1 MEDLERSLREHA
13 FLQGLDE
20 AHVKVLVGCS
30 RNIRFRPGELLM
42 HDGDEANTFYLLR
55 QGKVALE
62 VHIPGK
68 DTIRVETVDV
78 GGVVGLSWMFP
89 PTRVHL
95 DARAVEPVLAFAL
108 DAACLHAKMEVDHDL
123 GYALS
128 KRLLAL
134 LYERLERV
142 RLQRLDVYKTA

>member
-13 FLQGLDE
+13 FLQGLSD
-20 AHVKVLVGCS
+20 AHVKVLVGCAK
-30 RNIRFRPGELLM
+30 NTRFRPGELLM
-42 HDGDEANTFYLLR
+42 REGDEANTFYLLR

-62 VHIPGK
+62 VHIPGRN
-68 DTIRVETVDV
+68 TTRVETVGP
-78 GGVVGLSWMFP
+78 GGVVGLSWILP

-95 DARAVEPVLAFAL
+95 DARATEDVVAFAL
-108 DAACLHAKMEVDHDL
+108 DAACLHAKMEADHDL

-134 LYERLERV
+134 LYERLEAV
-142 RLQRLDVYKTA
+142 RLQRLDVYKIA